1 MLVENISMENG
12 KPESPIN
19 LSKSVRE
26 TINQDGAVLL
36 DIHQGLCFSMNPV
49 GARIWEMLKQG
60 YPPAAIADG
69 LEKEFEGVARSE
81 LEVDI
86 KDFLNELH
94 RRRLVYTGELRPK
107 RRSLISR
114 LLLRRKWSE

>member
-1 MLVENISMENG
+1 MENG
-12 KPESPIN
+12 KPESSIT

-86 KDFLNELH
+86 KYFLNELH

-114 LLLRRKWSE
+114 LLLRRKWSG